1 MGIEDTRKR
10 PRDYLY
16 RAAASY
22 IRAHA
27 IGTLPASCAKEL
39 FGDPVTSLIIHRAA
53 SSAAVTG
60 TPS

>member
-27 IGTLPASCAKEL
+27 IGTLPVL
-39 FGDPVTSLIIHRAA
+39 R
-53 SSAAVTG
+53 
-60 TPS
+60 